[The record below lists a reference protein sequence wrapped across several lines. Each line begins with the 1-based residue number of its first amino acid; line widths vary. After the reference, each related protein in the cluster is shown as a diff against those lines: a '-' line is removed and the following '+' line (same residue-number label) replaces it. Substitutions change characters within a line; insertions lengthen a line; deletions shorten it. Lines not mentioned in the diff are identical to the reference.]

1 MTGQQKGSTMMRLT
15 AKAAVPVTALV
26 LAAGAGTAY
35 HYSSGGT
42 ETAADSDSA
51 THRAAPLGKVAQAYV
66 GSPDDPATWRL
77 PVEAYM
83 PTATQARVVSQ
94 SRDQLLDQC
103 MSAAGYDSWE
113 PAPDLPELGGKT
125 LTDWRYGVHD
135 ARLSAERGYH
145 PAAGEQ
151 EAYDKA
157 MEAGAVD
164 ESGADDATLRG
175 CVEQVDGKVPDTQ
188 PPAMVQEIS
197 GKSFEKSQQAPEVVA
212 VFAKWS
218 SCMKG
223 KGHGGYKRPLDAS
236 DDPRFTDPEKV
247 TGAEIAT
254 AKADIACRDTYD
266 VARTWF
272 DAESKIQRNE
282 IAKHLKDFDKA
293 ASATRDAV
301 AKAKA
306 V

>member
-1 MTGQQKGSTMMRLT
+1 MTEQQRGTTRMRLT
-15 AKAAVPVTALV
+15 AKAAAPVTALV

-35 HYSSGGT
+35 YFSGGP
-42 ETAADSDSA
+42 ESAAGNDSDMYQTA
-51 THRAAPLGKVAQAYV
+51 TPGKVAQAYV
-66 GSPDDPATWRL
+66 GSPDNPATWRL

-83 PTATQARVVSQ
+83 PTSTQARVVSQ

-103 MSAAGYDSWE
+103 MSAAGYDSWK

-164 ESGADDATLRG
+164 ESGADDATLRR
-175 CVEQVDGKVPDTQ
+175 CVENVDGKVPDTQ
-188 PPAMVQEIS
+188 PPAIVQEIS
-197 GKSFEKSQQAPEVVA
+197 GKSFQRSQKAPEVVD

-218 SCMKG
+218 SCMKD

-236 DDPRFTDPEKV
+236 DDPRFTDPDKV
-247 TGAEIAT
+247 TDREIAT

-272 DAESKIQRNE
+272 DTESKIQRDE

-293 ASATRDAV
+293 AEATRDAV
-301 AKAKA
+301 AKAKEA
-306 V
+306 

>member
-1 MTGQQKGSTMMRLT
+1 MRLT

-26 LAAGAGTAY
+26 LAAGAGAAY
-35 HYSSGGT
+35 YTSVGT
-42 ETAADSDSA
+42 EKGSGADSG
-51 THRAAPLGKVAQAYV
+51 TYQVAAPGKVAQAYV

-77 PVEAYM
+77 PTEAYM
-83 PTATQARVVSQ
+83 PTATQARVVTQ
-94 SRDQLLDQC
+94 SRDRLLDQC
-103 MSAAGYDSWE
+103 MSAAGYDAWK
-113 PAPDLPELGGKT
+113 PAPDLPEIGGKT

-145 PAAGEQ
+145 PAEGEQ

-175 CVEQVDGKVPDTQ
+175 CVEKVDGKVPDTT
-188 PPAMVQEIS
+188 PPAIVQEIS
-197 GKSFEKSQQAPEVVA
+197 GKSFLKSQKAPEVVD

-218 SCMKG
+218 SCMKD

-236 DDPRFTDPEKV
+236 DDPRFTDPDKV
-247 TGAEIAT
+247 TDQEIAT
-254 AKADIACRDTYD
+254 AKDDIACRDTYD

-272 DAESKIQRNE
+272 DAESKIQRDE

-293 ASATRDAV
+293 AAATREAV
-301 AKAKA
+301 AKAKEA
-306 V
+306 